1 MADRVQKRRGTTSQH
16 STFTGVVGEI
26 TVDTDKDTAV
36 VHDGS
41 TAGGFPLAR
50 EDVNNVSNPQFGGT
64 STLKVPTGTQAQR
77 PVSPSQGQVRFNTD
91 TDKLEYYA
99 NGTATWQATQETGTA
114 LFTDNAGGTLSI
126 AIGSTSGYAYP
137 HRSTDGLSRIADAND
152 TTQFSNRMFTNIAA
166 NNDFEN
172 AGVSFS
178 SSNNSFTVSAGYSVS
193 ILVGW
198 SVDEP
203 AHSGWNVNL
212 TDDWGGVTDQI
223 NFETTGAGE
232 PTHRE
237 ERRYT
242 AKGPGTF
249 SFGGFV
255 NDDAATGASADL
267 DMDYI
272 EVSGAVFTANVS
284 A

>member
-114 LFTDNAGGTLSI
+114 LFTGFA
-126 AIGSTSGYAYP
+126 GSTITFSLTNNNKIAYP
-137 HRSTDGLSRIADAND
+137 QTSTTQQNRIADAGNE
-152 TTQFSNRMFTNIAA
+152 TQFSSRVFDAIESS
-166 NNDFEN
+166 NDFN
-172 AGVSFS
+172 GPGVTFLD
-178 SSNNSFTVSAGYSVS
+178 NSFTLPS
-193 ILVGW
+193 
-198 SVDEP
+198 
-203 AHSGWNVNL
+203 
-212 TDDWGGVTDQI
+212 GVTVGLLVQWSADNAVTWSISQ
-223 NFETTGAGE
+223 TGDWSGNASVAFATNAN
-232 PTHRE
+232 PQF
-237 ERRYT
+237 YT
-242 AKGPGTF
+242 ATGPGTF
-249 SFGGFV
+249 TFGPFFRTVGG
-255 NDDAATGASADL
+255 TGSAEDL
-267 DMDYI
+267 DVDGI
-272 EVSGAVFTANVS
+272 IIQSVALTANVS